1 MQVQVLSPSPLGVVG
16 EAPVSCEITAGRP
29 GRPPSTAGISSLR
42 HARGGEAGGHGRAR
56 CEKAFLDEPEGPFLA
71 TSLLFGLCSVLS
83 ELLELSQLSQDFSCL
98 VGQRAPL
105 TGRHPVSL
113 ADFSPLLVLYLP
125 AALGLVPALEGS
137 GRI

>member
-56 CEKAFLDEPEGPFLA
+56 CEKAFLDEPEGP
-71 TSLLFGLCSVLS
+71 LFGNFALIWPLLCSLGASGVLPVITGLFLPCGAEGTS
-83 ELLELSQLSQDFSCL
+83 D
-98 VGQRAPL
+98 RASS
-105 TGRHPVSL
+105 R
-113 ADFSPLLVLYLP
+113 LP
-125 AALGLVPALEGS
+125 C
-137 GRI
+137 